1 MGEFKDTVSS
11 SLPDVRQRP
20 SGANQP
26 WLSQAMLQIIEERRD
41 LKKSGIQTTEKE
53 DKYKLLCREIQRNCR
68 IDRSQYILNVCEEIE
83 QHQNRNQTHE
93 LFRKLFS
100 ITLEFKPKTW
110 AVEDENCTLVGDR
123 DAAIKGWKQY
133 CVKLYSG
140 ENNNVLHQR
149 AIERHETEPPILRSE
164 VENAMKYLKNN
175 KASGVDE
182 ISGEMLKEMGE
193 EGIDF
198 FHALCNRVWS
208 SREWPK
214 D

>member
-1 MGEFKDTVSS
+1 MAGESHYQRL
-11 SLPDVRQRP
+11 SL
-20 SGANQP
+20 
-26 WLSQAMLQIIEERRD
+26 
-41 LKKSGIQTTEKE
+41 
-53 DKYKLLCREIQRNCR
+53 
-68 IDRSQYILNVCEEIE
+68 
-83 QHQNRNQTHE
+83 
-93 LFRKLFS
+93 
-100 ITLEFKPKTW
+100 
-110 AVEDENCTLVGDR
+110 
-123 DAAIKGWKQY
+123 KQY

-149 AIERHETEPPILRSE
+149 ATERHETEPPILRSE
-164 VENAMKYLKNN
+164 VENAMKYLRNN

-214 D
+214 DWTSSIFIPLHKKGSVRKCSNYRTIALVSHASKILLYIVNQRMKPDIQPQIPVEQVGSVEGKGTR